1 MRPAIRFTRI
11 RLVMLAFSVLAIAG
25 GIAGMVVRGGL
36 TFSVDLS
43 GGISQQIRV
52 ADVALQLAAAP
63 DFELTV
69 ERIPEDLLLNQPG
82 GFLVEWV
89 QDGIGQRQA
98 FAFEGAPTLGAVAAA
113 FDAITGVSASVVG
126 PRTISSRR
134 LRAPGVRS
142 RDGSV
147 VLRSV
152 PATPD
157 DAEVIQL
164 ADVRAALSEL
174 GRFTLQAAGAAHEQS
189 YIIRTE
195 VPEPGVDSTVAAE
208 RAAAETRVLTL
219 LGDAFGDERLDIQA
233 TDFVGQSVSRLL
245 GRQSVAILGVALLL
259 TFIYIVVRFRWTYAT
274 GAMVALVHDVAVMIG
289 VLATFQFEVGTA
301 TIAAVLTIVGYSL
314 NDTIVIFD
322 RVREN
327 VTLMRD
333 SEFDVVIDTSITQ
346 SLARTIITSVT
357 TLLAVTAIY
366 VFGSTSVQTFALTLM
381 IGVAVGTYS
390 SIFVASP
397 TLLALHRARARR
409 VARAARQAGME
420 LAAAA
425 PGLAGALPAATTGP
439 ATPTG
444 GAGAPVS
451 GAEESPAAD
460 GGASSPAPTTSGGPA
475 PATHRV
481 QPRRQSRRQRKR

>member
-1 MRPAIRFTRI
+1 MRRVIRFTRI
-11 RLVMLAFSVLAIAG
+11 RFVMIAVSVLAIAG
-25 GIAGMVVRGGL
+25 GIAGTVARGGL

-43 GGISQQIRV
+43 GGISQQIRI
-52 ADVALQLAAAP
+52 ADVALELSASPASQ
-63 DFELTV
+63 LTV
-69 ERIPEDLLLNQPG
+69 ERIPADPLLNQPG

-89 QDGIGQRQA
+89 AEGIARRQT
-98 FAFEGAPTLGAVAAA
+98 FTFGDVPTVGAVAAA
-113 FDAITGVSASVVG
+113 LGAIEGVGATPLGPVSV
-126 PRTISSRR
+126 SSTQ
-134 LRAPGVRS
+134 LRAPGVRA

-152 PATPD
+152 PATAD
-157 DAEVIQL
+157 AAEVIDL
-164 ADVRAALSEL
+164 ADVRAALAGL
-174 GRFTLQAAGAAHEQS
+174 GRFTLQAAGAANEQS

-195 VPEPGVDSTVAAE
+195 VPEPGPDSTLVAE
-208 RAAAETRVLTL
+208 RVAAETRVLDA
-219 LGDAFGDERLDIQA
+219 LGDAFGNDRVDVQA

-245 GRQSVAILGVALLL
+245 GRQSVAILVVALVL
-259 TFIYIVVRFRWTYAT
+259 TFVYIVVRFRWTYAI

-333 SEFDVVIDTSITQ
+333 SNFDVVINSSITQ
-346 SLARTIITSVT
+346 SLARTIITSLT

-366 VFGSTSVQTFALTLM
+366 VFGSASIQTFALTLM

-397 TLLALHRARARR
+397 LVHFMDQYLSRR
-409 VARAARQAGME
+409 ESAKLRAARGSEAN
-420 LAAAA
+420 AAKA
-425 PGLAGALPAATTGP
+425 
-439 ATPTG
+439 
-444 GAGAPVS
+444 
-451 GAEESPAAD
+451 
-460 GGASSPAPTTSGGPA
+460 
-475 PATHRV
+475 
-481 QPRRQSRRQRKR
+481 